1 MSTLKV
7 NTIQDASGNNSSTP
21 QQILKGRGKI
31 WWNYNQT
38 SPNIRDS
45 FNISSITDEGTGE
58 YTANFSVTVSNPC
71 GFAAGSY
78 NDSGHDAGYAD
89 QHSIYATSTT
99 AEIRAVNYSGGFF
112 DCQFNYGIIF
122 TGA

>member
-38 SPNIRDS
+38 SPNVRDS

-58 YTANFSVTVSNPC
+58 YTANFSITVSNPC

-78 NDSGHDAGYAD
+78 DGGGHNDGYAD
-89 QHSIYATSTT
+89 THSIYVASTT
-99 AEIRAVNYSGGFF
+99 AEIRAVNYSGARY